1 MAVTQDVR
9 GAYANGS
16 GTAMPALGLSALV
29 GVLWR
34 NVWTILAVLAVFLT
48 LAAAYLLLTDRKFTA
63 EAKILLDPRDRRIL
77 ATDTAPTGAGSDTAL
92 VESQL
97 ALVTSDA
104 VLGSVVDALKFVDN
118 SEWVKE
124 ADLTQFMGSPAGEGM
139 DRATAARAVALDN
152 LRKAVSVRR
161 SERTYVM
168 EIRAQSRDAGTAVK
182 IADAVAKGYIAG
194 QAADLN
200 ARSRDVNAALTQRL
214 TALRDEL
221 RKAEDKLQAFRT
233 KNGLVGAQ
241 GTLVA
246 ENQLQEMS
254 LRLVQAQARAAEAKS
269 KADKMAALARAGTL
283 GDTTDALASDT
294 LKNLK
299 TALAAARQ
307 REAELFP
314 SLGDNHPTLIEARS
328 QVRAI
333 AGQVAAEVARI
344 AGAAKAEADVA
355 IAQERELETAL
366 NDIKSNAQTI
376 DSALIGQRDLERDV
390 ASARQIYE
398 TFLNRAKE
406 TRERAG
412 IDTPSAAQIGP
423 ATLTSP
429 NAFPGRGLVIG
440 LATLGGLGLGMAL
453 ALLQAHLKNGVAGA
467 AQARALTGGDVLS
480 VGGARAA
487 GGWYPAADGR
497 RTVERI
503 AASPDLAVAARALR
517 NELRDA
523 PMRRG
528 ERILAC
534 VSPDSAAAS
543 GAVALKLAEAVA
555 VGGERVLLID
565 ADASGGSLSRAM
577 ALDGAPGLS
586 EILQGEADLNAVA
599 VKNTE
604 RGVWTLGRGV
614 GQRVRPASESAKL
627 REALSAAAAQFDYV
641 IVVPGPALTD
651 ADALL
656 ISGAADQIVLTLNEH
671 ETDADAAQRTV
682 RLLGR
687 DRDKLRRTMLLSGGR
702 PAAAS

>member
-1 MAVTQDVR
+1 
-9 GAYANGS
+9 
-16 GTAMPALGLSALV
+16 MPALGISALF
-29 GVLWR
+29 GVLLR
-34 NVWTILAVLAVFLT
+34 NAWTILAVLAVFLA
-48 LAAAYLLLTDRKFTA
+48 LAAAFLLLNDRKFTA
-63 EAKILLDPRDRRIL
+63 ETKILLDPRDRKVL
-77 ATDTAPTGAGSDTAL
+77 ATDTAPTGTGSDTAL

-97 ALVTSDA
+97 AFVTSDA
-104 VLGSVVDALKFVDN
+104 VLGGAIDRLKLVEN

-124 ADLTQFMGSPAGEGM
+124 SDLTTFMNSAAGEGM
-139 DRATAARAVALDN
+139 DRSAAARAVALEA
-152 LRKAVSVRR
+152 LRKSVSVRR

-182 IADAVAKGYIAG
+182 IADALAQAYIAG
-194 QAADLN
+194 QAEDLA
-200 ARSRDVNAALTQRL
+200 ARSRTVNEALSARL
-214 TALRDEL
+214 SALRDDL

-246 ENQLQEMS
+246 EQQLQEMS
-254 LRLVQAQARAAEAKS
+254 LRLVQAQSRAAEAKS
-269 KADKMAALARAGTL
+269 KAEKMAALARSGNL

-307 REAELFP
+307 REAELYP
-314 SLGDNHPTLIEARS
+314 SLGDNHPTLIEARN

-333 AGQVAAEVARI
+333 AGQVSAEVARI
-344 AGAAKAEADVA
+344 AGAARADADVA
-355 IAQERELETAL
+355 IGQERELEAAL
-366 NDIKSNAQTI
+366 TKLKDNAQTI
-376 DSALIGQRDLERDV
+376 DAALIGQRELERDV

-412 IDTPSAAQIGP
+412 IDTPSAQQIGP
-423 ATLTSP
+423 AALTSP

-453 ALLQAHLKNGVAGA
+453 ALFQAHMKNGVAGA
-467 AQARALTGGDVLS
+467 SQVRELTGGEVLS
-480 VGGARAA
+480 VGGARTSS
-487 GGWYPAADGR
+487 GWNPFRSGR
-497 RTVERI
+497 NEVERT
-503 AASPDLAVAARALR
+503 AASADLAVAARALR

-528 ERILAC
+528 ERMLVCA
-534 VSPDSAAAS
+534 SPDDAAAA
-543 GAVALKLAEAVA
+543 GAIALKLAEAVA

-565 ADASGGSLSRAM
+565 ADATGGAVSRAV

-586 EILQGEADLNAVA
+586 EVLQGETDIGAAA
-599 VKNTE
+599 VKNHE
-604 RGVWTLGRGV
+604 RGIWTLGRGV
-614 GQRVRPASESAKL
+614 GQTVRPAGESAKL
-627 REALSAAAAQFDYV
+627 RDVLAAAMAQFDYV
-641 IVVPGPALTD
+641 VVVPGPLLSD

-656 ISGAADQIVLTLNEH
+656 ISAASDQIVLAVREH
-671 ETDADAAQRTV
+671 ETNAEAVQRAM

-687 DRDKLRRTMLLSGGR
+687 DREKLRRTVLLSSGR
-702 PAAAS
+702 QAAA